1 MQVSVSKVPSV
12 RLPVSIYSN
21 SVSSIELQYS
31 YNATGVTLKFCSIS
45 HCISVLEERCN
56 ANLQPEQ
63 YFGFYNK
70 INDTTD
76 GVILKL

>member
-1 MQVSVSKVPSV
+1 MQKQVSVSKVPSV
-12 RLPVSIYSN
+12 GLPASIYSN

-31 YNATGVTLKFCSIS
+31 YNATGVSLQVCSIS
-45 HCISVLEERCN
+45 HCVLEERCN

-63 YFGFYNK
+63 YTGFYNK
-70 INDTTD
+70 INYTTD